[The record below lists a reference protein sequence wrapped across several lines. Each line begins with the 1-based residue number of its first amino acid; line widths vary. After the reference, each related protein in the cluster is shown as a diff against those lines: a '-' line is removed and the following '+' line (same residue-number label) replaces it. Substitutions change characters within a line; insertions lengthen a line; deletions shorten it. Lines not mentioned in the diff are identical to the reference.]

1 MHLDQTNFIIRTKA
15 QLQLLT
21 TILLEGL
28 GSNPFP
34 IGLLYREWNF
44 HKYGQVYFTE
54 INFFILW
61 NQWFVNSNTKID

>member
-1 MHLDQTNFIIRTKA
+1 MHLDQTNFIVRTKA

-44 HKYGQVYFTE
+44 HKYGQVCHLTFT
-54 INFFILW
+54 
-61 NQWFVNSNTKID
+61 